1 MIPPDDNVTPGDKS
15 GLEKLQWVVE
25 RLLGP
30 GGCPWDRAQTHES
43 LKKYL
48 LEEAYEVCDAIDRN
62 DPEALKEE
70 LGDLLLQPLMHAQ
83 MSKGRGEWGIQDVAE
98 AEADKLIRRH
108 PHVFGDARATTP
120 EEVLARWD
128 ETKRSEPGRNEH
140 SILTGLP
147 RAMPSLA
154 RADEISRRAA
164 RVGFDW
170 PDRSAVLEK
179 LDEEREELARA
190 ILSDDRGAIEHE
202 IGDLF
207 FCLVNL
213 ARWSGVD
220 PEDALRAMLDRFC
233 RRFAIMERLAS
244 KDLTMVT
251 MAEWDE
257 LWERAKL
264 EVGSEG

>member
-1 MIPPDDNVTPGDKS
+1 LIPAADNLPPENKS

-48 LEEAYEVCDAIDRN
+48 LEEAYEVCDAIDRQ
-62 DPEALKEE
+62 DSEALKEE

-83 MSKGRGEWGIQDVAE
+83 ISKGRGEWGIEDVAE

-108 PHVFGDARATTP
+108 PHVFGSAHATTP

-128 ETKRSEPGRNEH
+128 ETKRNEPGRNEH
-140 SILTGLP
+140 SILAGLP

-170 PDRSAVLEK
+170 PDRNAVLAK

-190 ILSDDRGAIEHE
+190 IQTEDRRAIEHE
-202 IGDLF
+202 IGDLL

-233 RRFAIMERLAS
+233 RRFAIMERLAG

-251 MAEWDE
+251 LAEWDE